1 MRPVPGAASHLPKA
15 IMTTQTESNPRPLG
29 LVVDL
34 PPNTNGSKTGRLAD
48 FIVSNRAAILAEW
61 LEFAKICSAASGSM
75 GTVALSDHAG
85 EMLTVIAKDLK
96 TPQDKREQA
105 EKSKGQARDS
115 GVKGSTAAEKH
126 ARGRAQ
132 SGFSLDE
139 MVAEYRALRATVI
152 RLWTKEKGQLDSTD
166 VEDLTR
172 FNEAIDQS
180 LTESITQFTQDLDNS
195 KEMFLAI
202 LGHDLRTPIGAISTA
217 ATFMLETKELV
228 EPHLTLTTRIV
239 SSAKRM
245 NGMVGALLDFTRSR
259 LGGGIPITP
268 APMNMGKTV
277 HDVVS
282 EIEAAYPGRKIE
294 VSARGSLKG
303 EWDCARMSQVLTN
316 LIGNALEH
324 GSDRTIVNVDVLAD
338 DKELAIAIHNRG
350 AAIPAAQLDG
360 IFGAMKKQEITGNQ
374 SGNLGLGLYI
384 ADQIVHA
391 HKGKIVVE
399 SSEDRGTTFTVHLPR
414 RAELRNTT

>member
-217 ATFMLETKELV
+217 AAFMLETKVLV
-228 EPHLTLTTRIV
+228 VPHLTLKTRIV

-338 DKELAIAIHNRG
+338 DNELAIAIHNRG